1 MSKTYEACMKCGDVF
16 FPAVSRHP
24 LCCDCA
30 VAEIAR
36 LEAKNAE
43 LKTAIASHNTRMDA
57 VPSINRPISAVVG
70 LRFLAEWFD
79 KVYDDAKYGDDKV
92 QQDCRKWATEIEAT
106 ERELAE
112 KQAVV
117 EKQRAGF
124 IRNLLAHR
132 ERVVGSF
139 DVGTVHEI
147 MHHYDAAAEAAR
159 QKGTKEHD

>member
-1 MSKTYEACMKCGDVF
+1 MSDTGQTE
-16 FPAVSRHP
+16 FPRHP
-24 LCCDCA
+24 
-30 VAEIAR
+30 EIAR
-36 LEAKNAE
+36 LEAENA
-43 LKTAIASHNTRMDA
+43 
-57 VPSINRPISAVVG
+57 G
-70 LRFLAEWFD
+70 LR
-79 KVYDDAKYGDDKV
+79 
-92 QQDCRKWATEIEAT
+92 
-106 ERELAE
+106 
-112 KQAVV
+112 AVV